1 MKDNNTNNAVNNAA
15 NNFNP
20 AGLKVRTGDPVL
32 DAKLEGVLDPLQLGQ
47 LLLEARG
54 LEVKLAGYGYN
65 SLAITVYSPSGE
77 ELMGYTI
84 GD

>member
-1 MKDNNTNNAVNNAA
+1 MENNANNTSANAN
-15 NNFNP
+15 NP
-20 AGLKVRTGDPVL
+20 AGLKVRTGNEDL

-47 LLLEARG
+47 ILLEARG
-54 LEVKLAGYGYN
+54 LEVRLGGYGYN
-65 SLAITVYSPSGE
+65 SLAITVYSPEGE